1 MIRLIEIVKTIAQ
14 DIEVIMNQ
22 NETLK
27 IVIVGHVDH
36 GKSTLIGRLFYDTGS
51 IPEIRYQE
59 IAATCKAQGREFEF
73 AYLMDA
79 LEEERDQ
86 NITIDTASTFFKTE
100 KRPYV
105 IIDAPGHKQ
114 FLKNMITGASSADAA
129 ILLVDGAEGV
139 REQTK
144 RHAYV
149 LSLLGIRQVVV
160 TVNKLDMV
168 GYDRKVFGQVE
179 NDIRAFLHSVGIVP
193 SHVIPISARE
203 GENMAKRH
211 GHTPW
216 YTGPTVLEALDTF
229 ENIHADRTLPLR
241 FPVQDVYKWD
251 DKRIYVGRVES
262 GEIRKGDEVIFL
274 PSGKITKVKSVEK
287 WQKPDLFSA
296 GAGESIGIT
305 TEDELF
311 VERGEVI
318 ARRDNAP
325 VKTREIKASI
335 FWLADQPFEAGKS
348 YTLKLATSEVSATAV
363 AIEERLDS
371 SSLEVT
377 ERHAKELLSTEVG
390 NVVFALKND
399 IAADLYSENIALG
412 RFVIEDG
419 ALISGGGIIRSLSSD
434 VGTSAQTIRLD
445 EKFIISED
453 GSFVDLTRERGEID
467 FYVTTSFLD
476 YLGAGNRILFRL
488 RDPGQVGPVAL
499 MAFEH
504 DLNFVFTRNR
514 DRVNLILY
522 KYGEEPSPVDFEFG
536 GL

>member
-1 MIRLIEIVKTIAQ
+1 
-14 DIEVIMNQ
+14 MNQ
-22 NETLK
+22 SETLK

-51 IPEIRYQE
+51 IPQTRYDE

-86 NITIDTASTFFKTE
+86 NITIDTASTFFKTA

-168 GYDRKVFGQVE
+168 GYDRKIFREVE

-193 SHVIPISARE
+193 SHVIPVSARE
-203 GENMAKRH
+203 GENMAKKLGR
-211 GHTPW
+211 TPW
-216 YTGPTVLEALDTF
+216 YAGLTVLQALDTF
-229 ENIHADRTLPLR
+229 ENVHGDRTLPLR
-241 FPVQDVYKWD
+241 LPVQDVYKWD
-251 DKRIYVGRVES
+251 DKRIYAGRVES

-287 WQKPDLFSA
+287 WQQPDLRAA

-325 VKTREIKASI
+325 VRTREVKASI
-335 FWLADQPFEAGKS
+335 FWLADRPFQAGKS
-348 YTLKLATSEVSATAV
+348 YTLKLATAEVTATAAV
-363 AIEERLDS
+363 IEERLDS
-371 SSLEVT
+371 SSLQVT
-377 ERHAKELLSTEVG
+377 ERHARELLATEV
-390 NVVFALKND
+390 
-399 IAADLYSENIALG
+399 
-412 RFVIEDG
+412 
-419 ALISGGGIIRSLSSD
+419 
-434 VGTSAQTIRLD
+434 
-445 EKFIISED
+445 
-453 GSFVDLTRERGEID
+453 
-467 FYVTTSFLD
+467 
-476 YLGAGNRILFRL
+476 
-488 RDPGQVGPVAL
+488 
-499 MAFEH
+499 
-504 DLNFVFTRNR
+504 
-514 DRVNLILY
+514 
-522 KYGEEPSPVDFEFG
+522 
-536 GL
+536 

>member
-1 MIRLIEIVKTIAQ
+1 
-14 DIEVIMNQ
+14 MNQ
-22 NETLK
+22 SETLK

-51 IPEIRYQE
+51 IPEVRYQE

-86 NITIDTASTFFKTE
+86 NITIDTASTFFKTA

-129 ILLVDGAEGV
+129 ILLVDGVEGV

-168 GYDRKVFGQVE
+168 GYDRKVFRDVE
-179 NDIRAFLHSVGIVP
+179 NNIRAFLHSVGIVP
-193 SHVIPISARE
+193 SHVIPVSARE

-211 GHTPW
+211 GNTPW
-216 YTGPTVLEALDTF
+216 YAGPTVLEALDTF
-229 ENIHADRTLPLR
+229 ENVRADRTLPLR

-251 DKRIYVGRVES
+251 GKRIYAGRVET
-262 GEIRKGDEVIFL
+262 GEIRVGDEVIFL
-274 PSGKITKVKSVEK
+274 PSCKITRIKSVEK
-287 WQKPDLFSA
+287 WRKPDLFSA

-311 VERGEVI
+311 VERGEVV
-318 ARRDNAP
+318 ARRNNAP

-335 FWLADQPFEAGKS
+335 FWLADRPFRAGGN
-348 YTLKLATSEVSATAV
+348 YILKLGTAEVAATAAV
-363 AIEERLDS
+363 IEERLDS
-371 SSLEVT
+371 STLEVT
-377 ERHAKELLSTEVG
+377 ERHGKEILAAEVG
-390 NVVFALKND
+390 NVVFALKSD
-399 IAADLYSENIALG
+399 IAADLYSENTALG
-412 RFVIEDG
+412 RFVIEYG
-419 ALISGGGIIRSLSSD
+419 TQICGGGIIRSLAAETGS
-434 VGTSAQTIRLD
+434 VVQTIHLD
-445 EKFIISED
+445 EKFFVGEE
-453 GSFVDLTRERGEID
+453 GSFVDLSRERGQVD
-467 FYVTTSFLD
+467 FYITTSFLEF
-476 YLGAGNRILFRL
+476 LEAGNRVLFKL
-488 RDPGQVGPVAL
+488 RDPKQIDPVAL

-504 DLNFVFTRNR
+504 NINFLFSRNA
-514 DRVNLILY
+514 DKVNLILY
-522 KYGEEPSPVDFEFG
+522 KYGAEPNPAEFDHG

>member
-1 MIRLIEIVKTIAQ
+1 MKI
-14 DIEVIMNQ
+14 

-51 IPEIRYQE
+51 IPQVRYEE
-59 IAATCKAQGREFEF
+59 IAATCRAQGREFEF

-86 NITIDTASTFFKTE
+86 NITIDTASTFFKTA

-139 REQTK
+139 REQTR

-168 GYDRKVFGQVE
+168 GYDRKIFRQVE
-179 NDIRAFLHSVGIVP
+179 NEIRAFLHSVGIVP
-193 SHVIPISARE
+193 SHVIPLSARE
-203 GENMAKRH
+203 GENMAKRL
-211 GHTPW
+211 GNTPW
-216 YTGPTVLEALDTF
+216 YAGPTVLEALDTF
-229 ENIHADRTLPLR
+229 ENVHADRSLPLR

-251 DKRIYVGRVES
+251 DNRIYVGRVET
-262 GEIRKGDEVIFL
+262 GEIRKGEEVIFL
-274 PSGKITKVKSVEK
+274 PSGKITRVKTVEK
-287 WQKPDLFSA
+287 WREPGLFSA

-311 VERGEVI
+311 VERGEIVS
-318 ARRDNAP
+318 RRTNAP
-325 VKTREIKASI
+325 VRTREIKASI
-335 FWLADQPFEAGKS
+335 FWLADRPFLAGKT
-348 YTLKLATSEVSATAV
+348 YILKLATAEVPATAV

-377 ERHAKELLSTEVG
+377 ERHARELLATEVG
-390 NVVFALKND
+390 NVVFAMKNE

-419 ALISGGGIIRSLSSD
+419 TLISGGGIIRSITSD
-434 VGTSAQTIRLD
+434 AGITAQTIHLD
-445 EKFIISED
+445 ESFIIGDD
-453 GSFVDLTRERGEID
+453 GSFVDLTRERGEVD
-467 FYVTTSFLD
+467 FYVTTHFVD
-476 YLGAGNRILFRL
+476 YLAAGNRVLFRL
-488 RDPGQVGPVAL
+488 RDPRQIEPVAL

-504 DLNFVFTRNR
+504 DLNFTFGREG

-522 KYGEEPSPVDFEFG
+522 RNAKEQKREEFEFVS
-536 GL
+536 L

>member
-1 MIRLIEIVKTIAQ
+1 MK
-14 DIEVIMNQ
+14 N

-51 IPEIRYQE
+51 IPEVRYRE
-59 IAATCKAQGREFEF
+59 IAATCRAQGREFEF

-86 NITIDTASTFFKTE
+86 NITIDTASTFFKTAQ
-100 KRPYV
+100 RPYV

-168 GYDRKVFGQVE
+168 GYDRKVFRSVE
-179 NDIRAFLHSVGIVP
+179 NDIRTFLHSVGIVP
-193 SHVIPISARE
+193 SHVIPVSARE
-203 GENMAKRH
+203 GENMAKRL
-211 GHTPW
+211 GFTPW

-229 ENIHADRTLPLR
+229 ENVHADRTLPLR

-251 DKRIYVGRVES
+251 GKRIYVGRVES
-262 GEIRKGDEVIFL
+262 GEVRKGDEVIFL
-274 PSGKITKVKSVEK
+274 PSGKITRVKSVEK
-287 WQKPDLFSA
+287 WEKPDLSSA
-296 GAGESIGIT
+296 AAGESIGIT

-311 VERGEVI
+311 VERGEIVS
-318 ARRDNAP
+318 RRDNTP
-325 VKTREIKASI
+325 VRTREVRASI
-335 FWLADQPFEAGKS
+335 FWLADQPFQAGRS
-348 YTLKLATSEVSATAV
+348 YTLKLATAEVTATAAV
-363 AIEERLDS
+363 IEERLDS
-371 SSLEVT
+371 STLEVT
-377 ERHAKELLSTEVG
+377 ERHARELLASEVG
-390 NVVFALKND
+390 NVVFTLKND
-399 IAADLYSENIALG
+399 IAADLYSENGALG

-419 ALISGGGIIRSLSSD
+419 TLISGGGIIRGLAAET
-434 VGTSAQTIRLD
+434 GTSARTVRLD
-445 EKFIISED
+445 EKFIIGDE
-453 GSFVDLTRERGEID
+453 GSLVDLTRERGKID
-467 FYVTTSFLD
+467 FYVTTHFLD
-476 YLGAGNRILFRL
+476 YLDAGNLVLFRL
-488 RDPGQVGPVAL
+488 RDLRQIDPVAN

-504 DLNFVFTRNR
+504 NLNFVFEREL

-522 KYGEEPSPVDFEFG
+522 QNNVKERHEEFESG